1 MLTSLDQ
8 LQANFALVGDKSQYA
23 GSMNQ
28 EYLSA
33 VSTTQGATGLA
44 ANALS
49 GLNITMGQAL
59 LPTVVAV
66 SGKVTEAANVMR
78 HWAQE
83 HPAMT
88 KAIMLF
94 LGVGAGLLVLLGG
107 LALAFGALTAA
118 AAPLGIALGPL
129 LLIVA
134 GIAALAAAAYLVYD
148 NWGPI
153 SAWFGGI
160 WQGIR
165 DMASGALAFLVN
177 AFLTF
182 TPLGLLV
189 QAFAPALAYL
199 QSLNFTEIGRNL
211 IQGLI
216 NGITSM
222 LGAVAATITG
232 VGSSLVTLLKA
243 KLGIHSP
250 SRVFAGL
257 GGFVMAGL
265 DQGLADNTAGP
276 LQRIASLSDAM
287 TAGFRADGG
296 AMLGRIG
303 DASGQIAS
311 AVALGAAVPAAALP
325 APAPGPGAPTASVAP
340 ASYTIT
346 INAGTAP
353 APDIAR
359 EVRKAIEDIERERR
373 GRGLAMDKEAPR
385 CT

>member
-1 MLTSLDQ
+1 
-8 LQANFALVGDKSQYA
+8 
-23 GSMNQ
+23 
-28 EYLSA
+28 
-33 VSTTQGATGLA
+33 
-44 ANALS
+44 
-49 GLNITMGQAL
+49 
-59 LPTVVAV
+59 
-66 SGKVTEAANVMR
+66 
-78 HWAQE
+78 
-83 HPAMT
+83 
-88 KAIMLF
+88 
-94 LGVGAGLLVLLGG
+94 
-107 LALAFGALTAA
+107 
-118 AAPLGIALGPL
+118 
-129 LLIVA
+129 
-134 GIAALAAAAYLVYD
+134 
-148 NWGPI
+148 
-153 SAWFGGI
+153 
-160 WQGIR
+160 
-165 DMASGALAFLVN
+165 
-177 AFLTF
+177 
-182 TPLGLLV
+182 
-189 QAFAPALAYL
+189 
-199 QSLNFTEIGRNL
+199 
-211 IQGLI
+211 
-216 NGITSM
+216 M

-311 AVALGAAVPAAALP
+311 AVALGAAVPAAAMP

-373 GRGLAMDKEAPR
+373 GRGFGDG
-385 CT
+385 

>member
-1 MLTSLDQ
+1 
-8 LQANFALVGDKSQYA
+8 
-23 GSMNQ
+23 
-28 EYLSA
+28 
-33 VSTTQGATGLA
+33 
-44 ANALS
+44 
-49 GLNITMGQAL
+49 
-59 LPTVVAV
+59 
-66 SGKVTEAANVMR
+66 
-78 HWAQE
+78 
-83 HPAMT
+83 
-88 KAIMLF
+88 
-94 LGVGAGLLVLLGG
+94 
-107 LALAFGALTAA
+107 
-118 AAPLGIALGPL
+118 
-129 LLIVA
+129 VA

-325 APAPGPGAPTASVAP
+325 APAPG
-340 ASYTIT
+340 
-346 INAGTAP
+346 
-353 APDIAR
+353 
-359 EVRKAIEDIERERR
+359 R
-373 GRGLAMDKEAPR
+373 GRARPPPVSPRPATRSPSTPEPPRRPTSPAKCARPSRTSSASGAGAGLVMDKEAAR

>member
-1 MLTSLDQ
+1 
-8 LQANFALVGDKSQYA
+8 
-23 GSMNQ
+23 
-28 EYLSA
+28 
-33 VSTTQGATGLA
+33 
-44 ANALS
+44 
-49 GLNITMGQAL
+49 
-59 LPTVVAV
+59 
-66 SGKVTEAANVMR
+66 
-78 HWAQE
+78 
-83 HPAMT
+83 
-88 KAIMLF
+88 
-94 LGVGAGLLVLLGG
+94 
-107 LALAFGALTAA
+107 
-118 AAPLGIALGPL
+118 
-129 LLIVA
+129 
-134 GIAALAAAAYLVYD
+134 
-148 NWGPI
+148 
-153 SAWFGGI
+153 
-160 WQGIR
+160 
-165 DMASGALAFLVN
+165 MASGALAFLVN

-303 DASGQIAS
+303 DASARS
-311 AVALGAAVPAAALP
+311 PARGARRGCARRRAARART
-325 APAPGPGAPTASVAP
+325 GAGRATASVAP

-373 GRGLAMDKEAPR
+373 GRGFGDG
-385 CT
+385 

>member
-1 MLTSLDQ
+1 
-8 LQANFALVGDKSQYA
+8 
-23 GSMNQ
+23 
-28 EYLSA
+28 
-33 VSTTQGATGLA
+33 
-44 ANALS
+44 
-49 GLNITMGQAL
+49 
-59 LPTVVAV
+59 
-66 SGKVTEAANVMR
+66 
-78 HWAQE
+78 
-83 HPAMT
+83 
-88 KAIMLF
+88 
-94 LGVGAGLLVLLGG
+94 
-107 LALAFGALTAA
+107 
-118 AAPLGIALGPL
+118 
-129 LLIVA
+129 
-134 GIAALAAAAYLVYD
+134 
-148 NWGPI
+148 
-153 SAWFGGI
+153 
-160 WQGIR
+160 
-165 DMASGALAFLVN
+165 MASGALAFLVN

-311 AVALGAAVPAAALP
+311 AVALGAAVPAAAMP
-325 APAPGPGAPTASVAP
+325 APAPGQGAPTASAAP

>member
-1 MLTSLDQ
+1 
-8 LQANFALVGDKSQYA
+8 
-23 GSMNQ
+23 
-28 EYLSA
+28 
-33 VSTTQGATGLA
+33 
-44 ANALS
+44 
-49 GLNITMGQAL
+49 
-59 LPTVVAV
+59 
-66 SGKVTEAANVMR
+66 
-78 HWAQE
+78 
-83 HPAMT
+83 
-88 KAIMLF
+88 
-94 LGVGAGLLVLLGG
+94 
-107 LALAFGALTAA
+107 
-118 AAPLGIALGPL
+118 
-129 LLIVA
+129 VA

-165 DMASGALAFLVN
+165 DLGFLVN

-232 VGSSLVTLLKA
+232 AGSSLVTLLKA

-296 AMLGRIG
+296 AMLGASAMPRARSPARWPSARLCPPPRCPRPHRG
-303 DASGQIAS
+303 RARPPPVPPRPATRSPSTPEPPRRPTSPAKCARPSRTSSASGA
-311 AVALGAAVPAAALP
+311 GA
-325 APAPGPGAPTASVAP
+325 
-340 ASYTIT
+340 
-346 INAGTAP
+346 
-353 APDIAR
+353 
-359 EVRKAIEDIERERR
+359 
-373 GRGLAMDKEAPR
+373 GLAMDKEAPR